1 MPVTLRKVLYLSFFL
16 SLLLLTVALISL
28 SIGSAGIGFT
38 RILSI
43 ILSKLPFSPSSPL
56 LDETEVA
63 IVLSIRLPRILLA
76 GLVGAALSVA
86 GVVFQCLLRNPLAEP
101 YILGISSGS
110 AVGAILAIM
119 AGIVASSW
127 GIPLASFG
135 GALLTI
141 LLVYRIA
148 RVGRRMETTTLLLVG
163 VIVGFFFAAIVMF
176 LLSIS
181 PIHGLQKALFWLMGD
196 LSTANYLKIII
207 ILPYVLG
214 GIIFIYAWAR
224 SLNIISMGEEAALQ
238 LGIEVEKAKLI
249 LFVAASLITGA
260 AVAVSGV
267 IGFVGLIIPHI
278 VRLLAG
284 PDHRLLL
291 PASALVGGSFLIIAD
306 TLARTVII
314 PSELPVGVVTAFFG
328 APFFIYL
335 LRRKRGE
342 VLDEQN
348 L

>member
-1 MPVTLRKVLYLSFFL
+1 MPVTLKKVLVISVSL
-16 SLLLLTVALISL
+16 SLFLLAVALFSL
-28 SIGSAGIGFT
+28 SIGSAEIGFI

-43 ILSKLPFSPSSPL
+43 ILSKLPFFHSVPF
-56 LDETEVA
+56 DETEVA
-63 IVLSIRLPRILLA
+63 IVISIRLPRILLA
-76 GLVGAALSVA
+76 ALVGAALSIA
-86 GVVFQCLLRNPLAEP
+86 GVVFQGLLRNPLAEP
-101 YILGISSGS
+101 YILGISNGS

-119 AGIVASSW
+119 AGIMASSW
-127 GIPLASFG
+127 VFPLTSFG

-148 RVGRRMETTTLLLVG
+148 RVDKRMETNTLLLVG

-181 PIHGLQKALFWLMGD
+181 PTHGLHKAFFWLMGD

-214 GIIFIYAWAR
+214 GTVFIYAWAR

-238 LGIEVEKAKLI
+238 LGIEVEKAKLT

-260 AVAVSGV
+260 VVAVGGV

-291 PASALVGGSFLIIAD
+291 PASALVGATFLIIAD
-306 TLARTVII
+306 TLARII
-314 PSELPVGVVTAFFG
+314 IPPSELPVGVVTAFFG

-335 LRRKRGE
+335 LRRKRQE
-342 VLDEQN
+342 VFDEQN

>member
-1 MPVTLRKVLYLSFFL
+1 MPVTLKKVLVISAFL
-16 SLLLLTVALISL
+16 SLFLLAVALLSL
-28 SIGSAGIGFT
+28 SIGSAEIGFT

-43 ILSKLPFSPSSPL
+43 ILRKLPFFHPVPF
-56 LDETEVA
+56 DETEVA
-63 IVLSIRLPRILLA
+63 IVISIRLPRILLA
-76 GLVGAALSVA
+76 ALVGAALSIA
-86 GVVFQCLLRNPLAEP
+86 GVVFQGLLRNPLAEP
-101 YILGISSGS
+101 YILGISNGS

-119 AGIVASSW
+119 AGIMASSW
-127 GIPLASFG
+127 IFPLTSFG

-148 RVGRRMETTTLLLVG
+148 RVGKRMETNTLLLVG

-181 PIHGLQKALFWLMGD
+181 PTHGLQKAFFWLMGD

-214 GIIFIYAWAR
+214 GTIFIYVWAR

-238 LGIEVEKAKLI
+238 LGIEVEKAKLT

-260 AVAVSGV
+260 VVAVGGV

-291 PASALVGGSFLIIAD
+291 PASALVGATFLIIAD
-306 TLARTVII
+306 TLARII
-314 PSELPVGVVTAFFG
+314 IAPSELPVGVVTAFFG

-335 LRRKRGE
+335 LRRKKQE
-342 VLDEQN
+342 VFDEQN